1 MKTGVET
8 ESFGPIQLAP
18 GVSRRHLFVKL
29 FVAFVSIVMLS
40 GVPLLNGYLLT
51 EHLNLPRGQQGTVTG
66 DLSFWVEVVA
76 IFLFYPFGMLSDR
89 IGRRPVISFGL
100 AVMGISYCLMPFAT
114 TVSELLAARVVYA
127 VGMASTAGVL
137 ATLSNDYPQEQSRGK
152 LIAASSMANILG
164 AAFIQIF
171 IARIPTVLIDRG
183 YDAVFSGKVM
193 FLTAAV
199 LCLFTAVLASFGLKA
214 GTPVGK
220 RDRAGIGTLIISGLR
235 GAKNPRIALAYAGA
249 FAARGDL
256 VVKAAFLSIW
266 AIQDGFARDLS
277 PAEAMARFGIMLAIM
292 SATSF
297 VSAPVFGSIID
308 RINRVSATIISLVF
322 ASVGYLSMYLVTSPL
337 DFSMLPFFI
346 VISLGSSFL
355 MKASLSLA
363 GQEAP
368 VRERGSVMAM
378 NSIFGALGIMIFSVV
393 GGRLFDQVAPWAPFV
408 FAGAYQTL
416 LLVAAIVIRLVAPG
430 RDLTAGKASVP
441 DAS

>member
-1 MKTGVET
+1 
-8 ESFGPIQLAP
+8 
-18 GVSRRHLFVKL
+18 
-29 FVAFVSIVMLS
+29 
-40 GVPLLNGYLLT
+40 
-51 EHLNLPRGQQGTVTG
+51 
-66 DLSFWVEVVA
+66 
-76 IFLFYPFGMLSDR
+76 
-89 IGRRPVISFGL
+89 
-100 AVMGISYCLMPFAT
+100 
-114 TVSELLAARVVYA
+114 
-127 VGMASTAGVL
+127 MASTAGVL

-164 AAFIQIF
+164 AAFIQIV
-171 IARIPTVLIDRG
+171 IARIPIVLIDRG

-220 RDRAGIGTLIISGLR
+220 RDRAGFGTLIISGLR

-256 VVKAAFLSIW
+256 VIKAAFLSIW

-277 PAEAMARFGIMLAIM
+277 PAEAMARFGVMLAIM

-322 ASVGYLSMYLVTSPL
+322 ASVGYLSMYLITSPL

-378 NSIFGALGIMIFSVV
+378 NSIFGALGILIFSVV